1 MVSIGEI
8 VQQAITTGHLTIEA
22 ENQLRQLLQTTKYGL
37 EDVKAFMNLQQ
48 SAMTGQVRQESR
60 EIRCS
65 QYLMASS
72 SSHPE
77 KLTLSIS
84 EVGSSSFW

>member
-8 VQQAITTGHLTIEA
+8 VQQAIATGHLTIEA

-48 SAMTGQVRQESR
+48 SAMAGQVRQESR
-60 EIRCS
+60 ETRNS
-65 QYLMASS
+65 QYLIASS
-72 SSHPE
+72 SSYP
-77 KLTLSIS
+77 
-84 EVGSSSFW
+84 